1 MRLRWATLPV
11 AETRPRAHPAE
22 GALCVSCGLCC
33 DNGMFGRVIVSQWEA
48 LKLKARGIAVVT
60 YDDGE
65 RSFNQPCP
73 RFENGC
79 CGIYKSRPHTCR
91 AYVCEMLKELR
102 AGAIDAGEAQRRI
115 DAVKAA
121 RAVVAEEAGAA
132 DPFDYRTR
140 ITDLLERG
148 EPADTI
154 PGCTDAVIRLETML
168 NQWFR
173 TEDYAKRVPPLA

>member
-1 MRLRWATLPV
+1 MPST
-11 AETRPRAHPAE
+11 AHPVE
-22 GALCVSCGLCC
+22 NALCVSCGLCC

-73 RFENGC
+73 RFQDGC

-91 AYVCEMLKELR
+91 SYICETIKELR
-102 AGAIDAGEAQRRI
+102 SGAIDGAEAQRRV
-115 DAVKAA
+115 DDVKAV
-121 RAVVAEEAGAA
+121 RAEVDTQAGDA

-140 ITDLLERG
+140 ITDALERG
-148 EPADTI
+148 EDPAAV
-154 PGCTDAVIRLETML
+154 PGCTPELVRLETLL
-168 NQWFR
+168 NEWFR
-173 TEDYAKRVPPLA
+173 AADFAKRVPPL

>member
-1 MRLRWATLPV
+1 MPSASHP
-11 AETRPRAHPAE
+11 AASHPAE

-73 RFENGC
+73 RFANGC

-91 AYVCEMLKELR
+91 AYICEMLKELR
-102 AGAIDAGEAQRRI
+102 NGTIDVTQAEHRI
-115 DAVKAA
+115 AAVKAA
-121 RAVVAEEAGAA
+121 RSAVTVQAGEV
-132 DPFDYRTR
+132 DPFDHRTR
-140 ITDLLERG
+140 ITDALERG
-148 EPADTI
+148 EDPATL
-154 PGCTDAVIRLETML
+154 PGCTPELVQLETML

-173 TEDYAKRVPPLA
+173 TADYAKRVPPV

>member
-1 MRLRWATLPV
+1 M
-11 AETRPRAHPAE
+11 AEPKTRAHPAE

-48 LKLKARGIAVVT
+48 LKLKARGIAVTT

-91 AYVCEMLKELR
+91 AYVCETIKALR
-102 AGAIDAGEAQRRI
+102 DGSIEVEEARNRVAEVQ
-115 DAVKAA
+115 AA
-121 RAVVAEEAGAA
+121 RALVDRQAAGS
-132 DPFDYRTR
+132 DPFDHRTR
-140 ITDLLERG
+140 ITDELERG

-154 PGCTDAVIRLETML
+154 PGCTDELIRLELLL
-168 NQWFR
+168 NRWFR
-173 TEDYAKRVPPLA
+173 TEDYAKRVPGWPPAT

>member
-1 MRLRWATLPV
+1 MT
-11 AETRPRAHPAE
+11 AHPAE

-48 LKLKARGIAVVT
+48 IKLKARGIAVTT
-60 YDDGE
+60 YGDGE

-91 AYVCEMLKELR
+91 AYVCETVKALR
-102 AGAIDAGEAQRRI
+102 AGTIDAPEAQRRI
-115 DAVKAA
+115 AAVKAA
-121 RAVVAEEAGAA
+121 RALVAVQAGEA

-140 ITDLLERG
+140 ITDALERG

-154 PGCTDAVIRLETML
+154 PGCTPELVELETLL

-173 TEDYAKRVPPLA
+173 TADYAKRVPPMD